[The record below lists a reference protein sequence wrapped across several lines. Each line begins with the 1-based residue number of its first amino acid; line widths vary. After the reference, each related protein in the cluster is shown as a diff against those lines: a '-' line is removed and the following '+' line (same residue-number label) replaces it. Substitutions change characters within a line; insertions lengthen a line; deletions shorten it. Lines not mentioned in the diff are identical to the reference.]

1 MEIAEINI
9 VVCVPCGLGGS
20 GGMGL
25 AFFFVR
31 GKGWEGGNGGFS
43 FSTALM
49 RRLKAVLTF
58 GWGFLLV
65 GLGI

>member
-1 MEIAEINI
+1 MVQE
-9 VVCVPCGLGGS
+9 GWDWR
-20 GGMGL
+20 
-25 AFFFVR
+25 FFFVR

>member
-1 MEIAEINI
+1 MCLAGL
-9 VVCVPCGLGGS
+9 VVQEGWDWR
-20 GGMGL
+20 
-25 AFFFVR
+25 FFFVR